1 MSNSLMLLYILLL
14 LLLII
19 IILICR
25 SLPKFGGG
33 GDSDGQHGSPAVGG
47 SSQTRGGAGAG
58 DGTGEPGDN
67 DESRVVISTSQ
78 LAQPPRFEPLDH
90 DHELC
95 ERIVINV
102 SGLRFET
109 QLRTLHAFPDTLL
122 GDPNRRIR

>member
-33 GDSDGQHGSPAVGG
+33 GDSDGQHGSPAVGSG
-47 SSQTRGGAGAG
+47 QTRGAGAG
-58 DGTGEPGDN
+58 DGTGEPGDA
-67 DESRVVISTSQ
+67 DESRVLISTSQ
-78 LAQPPRFEPLDH
+78 IAQPPRFEPLDH